1 MHKKMLF
8 YTGSDYIMKKKKTK
22 QKKQWKIKSQAI
34 YPLLNQQLGKGTNSY
49 SFSKFTLM

>member
-1 MHKKMLF
+1 MLF
-8 YTGSDYIMKKKKTK
+8 YTGSDYIMKKT
-22 QKKQWKIKSQAI
+22 KKQWKIKSQAI

>member
-8 YTGSDYIMKKKKTK
+8 YTGSDYIMKKIKIKI
-22 QKKQWKIKSQAI
+22 KQWKIKGQAI
-34 YPLLNQQLGKGTNSY
+34 YPLLNQQLGKETNSY